1 MILEEDTVV
10 GSNVIYVNCYP
21 DNLAV
26 GVSIRLGSQSL
37 LYTVVAL
44 AEPAT
49 QNRRRLAD
57 GLPIFLEQEVIEV
70 INSGQDVIIVTDDD
84 SSNLGLIL
92 GLSIGLGVVALLL
105 LIYIVYMCRPEEDH
119 NTIRRV

>member
-1 MILEEDTVV
+1 VV

-21 DNLAV
+21 DNLVV
-26 GVSIRLGSQSL
+26 GVSIRIGSQSL

-44 AEPAT
+44 AEPYT

-57 GLPIFLEQEVIEV
+57 GLPIFLGQEVIEV
-70 INSGQDVIIVTDDD
+70 TNSGQDVIIVTDDDD

-105 LIYIVYMCRPEEDH
+105 LIYVVYMCWPEKEY
-119 NTIRRV
+119 NTIRILFT

>member
-1 MILEEDTVV
+1 MV

-26 GVSIRLGSQSL
+26 GVSLRIGSQSL
-37 LYTVVAL
+37 LYTVIAL

-49 QNRRRLAD
+49 KNRRRLTA
-57 GLPIFLEQEVIEV
+57 GLPIFLDQEVIE
-70 INSGQDVIIVTDDD
+70 ITNSGQDVIVITDDDD

-105 LIYIVYMCRPEEDH
+105 LIYVVYMCWPEKEY
-119 NTIRRV
+119 NTIRIIFT